1 MQGHS
6 FLDLADV
13 FILGDPLIGEVL
25 GWLSTL
31 NDHKWELPWSDR
43 SLSDRGIPL
52 LNGLLGKGCS

>member
-31 NDHKWELPWSDR
+31 NDDEWELPWSDR

-52 LNGLLGKGCS
+52 LYGLFG

>member
-13 FILGDPLIGEVL
+13 FILRDPLIGEVL

-31 NDHKWELPWSDR
+31 NDDEWELPWSDR

-52 LNGLLGKGCS
+52 LHRLFGKGCS